1 MVLGKDIKRYSLHW
15 SGTWVNFDPSLK
27 SRIKVSEIKSKPGMT
42 AQTKVDFAL
51 RDEGIYKGEKI
62 LIRKTSD
69 HIIASYDKNE
79 FYFDSLSYGI
89 KLKKNSQ
96 ISILF
101 ILGVINSKLI
111 NYIHETYSDNKSKVF
126 AKVLA
131 ANLAKLPMPDIDFA
145 DKKQKANHDEI
156 VNLVRTL
163 LILHKDGINA
173 TLQTE
178 KQKIENKIS
187 FIENKIDEIVY
198 SIYGLQKQEIELLK
212 EF

>member
-1 MVLGKDIKRYSLHW
+1 
-15 SGTWVNFDPSLK
+15 
-27 SRIKVSEIKSKPGMT
+27 
-42 AQTKVDFAL
+42 
-51 RDEGIYKGEKI
+51 
-62 LIRKTSD
+62 
-69 HIIASYDKNE
+69 
-79 FYFDSLSYGI
+79 
-89 KLKKNSQ
+89 
-96 ISILF
+96 
-101 ILGVINSKLI
+101 
-111 NYIHETYSDNKSKVF
+111 
-126 AKVLA
+126 
-131 ANLAKLPMPDIDFA
+131 MPDIDFA